1 MWLQREK
8 EIPTAKSRNFHVYT
22 VSYNVLFYTPI
33 QIERL

>member
-8 EIPTAKSRNFHVYT
+8 ETPTSKSWNSHVYT
-22 VSYNVLFYTPI
+22 VSYNILFYKPI